1 MHSGAC
7 KWDHLARPGS
17 CGGPDIIALT
27 LFAEFAA
34 AIACAGFALSLAE
47 LAGVRNRVTIAA
59 VGAAA
64 GFFIGLVTQ
73 LGLPLLAL
81 PVAVVAASRL
91 DRWIDQQSKSQ
102 SPALDLATVP
112 HHLLR

>member
-1 MHSGAC
+1 
-7 KWDHLARPGS
+7 
-17 CGGPDIIALT
+17 
-27 LFAEFAA
+27 LFAEVAV

-47 LAGVRNRVTIAA
+47 LSGVRNRLTIAA

-81 PVAVVAASRL
+81 PVVAASRL
-91 DRWIDQQSKSQ
+91 DRWIDQKSKAE
-102 SPALDLATVP
+102 SPALDLATAP
-112 HHLLR
+112 HHPSR